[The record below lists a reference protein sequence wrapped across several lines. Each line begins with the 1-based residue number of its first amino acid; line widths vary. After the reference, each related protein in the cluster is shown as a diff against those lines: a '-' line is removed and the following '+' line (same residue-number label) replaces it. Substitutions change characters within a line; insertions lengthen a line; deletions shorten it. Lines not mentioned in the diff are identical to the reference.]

1 MDRQEIICETGEYIF
16 HVNMLMHSKLMNFQN
31 MAKISELP
39 PSHIKVLFFL
49 KKMGEKTMSELAKIM
64 EVSKPNL
71 TPIVDRLLEEKL
83 IARKEAQK
91 DKRKLVVEITRDGET
106 FIHMLHE
113 KAKEKLG
120 ERLAEMSEE
129 DLLKLHEAT
138 KTLQDVLKKL

>member
-1 MDRQEIICETGEYIF
+1 
-16 HVNMLMHSKLMNFQN
+16 
-31 MAKISELP
+31 
-39 PSHIKVLFFL
+39 
-49 KKMGEKTMSELAKIM
+49 M

-91 DKRKLVVEITRDGET
+91 DRRKLVVEITEDGET

-120 ERLAEMSEE
+120 ERLSEMSED

>member
-1 MDRQEIICETGEYIF
+1 
-16 HVNMLMHSKLMNFQN
+16 MLMHSKLMNFQN
-31 MAKISELP
+31 MAKISEFP

-91 DKRKLVVEITRDGET
+91 DRRKLVVEITEDGET